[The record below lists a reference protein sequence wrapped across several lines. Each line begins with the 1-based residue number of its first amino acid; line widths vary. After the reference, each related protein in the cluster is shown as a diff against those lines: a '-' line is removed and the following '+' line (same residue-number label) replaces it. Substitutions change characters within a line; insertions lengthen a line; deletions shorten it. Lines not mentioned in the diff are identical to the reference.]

1 MQTVKPRVSHD
12 DEKATIKQLS
22 NKLNQ
27 YMQVIEN
34 QQQTILCLKRR
45 LASAEE
51 YCNHRKGDE
60 DAEVWFW
67 QGEGNDHPESMVNSL
82 TVVIRAE
89 DLRKVI
95 SQTSGTPYEDQQK
108 ITALSQA
115 VHFYATQ
122 SKYTGSW
129 RAGDG
134 FHVMED
140 KGRVARNALEV
151 VRRGQQ
157 L

>member
-1 MQTVKPRVSHD
+1 MQTVKPKVSHD
-12 DEKATIKQLS
+12 DEQATIKKLN

-27 YMQVIEN
+27 YTAVIKN
-34 QQQTILCLKRR
+34 QEETIHCLKRR

-51 YCNHRKGDE
+51 YCNKRRGDE

-67 QGEGNDHPESMVNSL
+67 QGEGRDHPESMVSSL

-89 DLRKVI
+89 ELRKALNHAAYNA
-95 SQTSGTPYEDQQK
+95 QHN
-108 ITALSQA
+108 ITALSAA

-129 RAGDG
+129 RVGDG

-151 VRRGQQ
+151 VRRGA
-157 L
+157 LS

>member
-1 MQTVKPRVSHD
+1 MQIAKPKVSHD
-12 DEKATIKQLS
+12 DEQATINKLS

-27 YMQVIEN
+27 YMQVIES

-51 YCNHRKGDE
+51 YCNQRKGDE

-67 QGEGNDHPESMVNSL
+67 QGDGTDHPESMVSSL
-82 TVVIRAE
+82 TVVIRAD
-89 DLRKVI
+89 DLRKALNNA
-95 SQTSGTPYEDQQK
+95 SHNAQHS
-108 ITALSQA
+108 ITALSAA

-151 VRRGQQ
+151 VRRGA
-157 L
+157 LS